1 MNKADVTIIVPIYNV
16 EKYVEKCIR
25 SLLSQTFKNIQ
36 ILAVDDGSP
45 DNSKDIIRKLSKK
58 DDRVKLVVKENG
70 GYGSVLQYAIKNI
83 QTEYF
88 IVCDPDDWL
97 RKDAVEKLYNF
108 SRSNKLDIC
117 IADRYDVFS
126 NGQETVAVKVVPEW
140 TQIMPKKV
148 YSKRNEI
155 SLFSFCSGSPHAKIF
170 KTNIMKKINFPKKIS
185 FTDFI
190 LYVVGLAHAKRVA
203 YLNEPLAYYLKDR
216 AGNSMTNT
224 SIEKMNDYL
233 LMWNSAFNQINSIDQ
248 NEIFLFRLYNQLQLT
263 LVEYKKLSRTPFH
276 DEYTVQIYHMISKMQ
291 TVKTKLKSVRLGDI
305 NFLTRLVLL
314 GLMNPSLYKIF
325 AKLYVRLK

>member
-108 SRSNKLDIC
+108 SRFTTLILT
-117 IADRYDVFS
+117 VFS
-126 NGQETVAVKVVPEW
+126 NEV
-140 TQIMPKKV
+140 I
-148 YSKRNEI
+148 
-155 SLFSFCSGSPHAKIF
+155 
-170 KTNIMKKINFPKKIS
+170 
-185 FTDFI
+185 
-190 LYVVGLAHAKRVA
+190 
-203 YLNEPLAYYLKDR
+203 
-216 AGNSMTNT
+216 
-224 SIEKMNDYL
+224 
-233 LMWNSAFNQINSIDQ
+233 
-248 NEIFLFRLYNQLQLT
+248 
-263 LVEYKKLSRTPFH
+263 
-276 DEYTVQIYHMISKMQ
+276 
-291 TVKTKLKSVRLGDI
+291 
-305 NFLTRLVLL
+305 
-314 GLMNPSLYKIF
+314 
-325 AKLYVRLK
+325 

>member
-1 MNKADVTIIVPIYNV
+1 M
-16 EKYVEKCIR
+16 
-25 SLLSQTFKNIQ
+25 
-36 ILAVDDGSP
+36 
-45 DNSKDIIRKLSKK
+45 
-58 DDRVKLVVKENG
+58 
-70 GYGSVLQYAIKNI
+70 
-83 QTEYF
+83 
-88 IVCDPDDWL
+88 
-97 RKDAVEKLYNF
+97 
-108 SRSNKLDIC
+108 
-117 IADRYDVFS
+117 
-126 NGQETVAVKVVPEW
+126 
-140 TQIMPKKV
+140 
-148 YSKRNEI
+148 
-155 SLFSFCSGSPHAKIF
+155 
-170 KTNIMKKINFPKKIS
+170 
-185 FTDFI
+185 
-190 LYVVGLAHAKRVA
+190 GLAHAKRVA

-263 LVEYKKLSRTPFH
+263 LVEYKKLSRIPFH

-291 TVKTKLKSVRLGDI
+291 TVKTKLKSVRLGNI